1 MLFHTSM
8 ITHHVYD
15 IYRSLTT
22 HDKDSKYL
30 DYIFVFYN
38 AYNHS
43 MFRKAKK
50 EGHFVLATDMTKRDR
65 EMPMHVG
72 MSRVNSRL
80 YSRWNQ
86 TYPKQNGFL
95 QNKNH
100 NWYSKIVWNALISNF
115 LMPAFM
121 ISIDFLIFMMSQW
134 PQQMAGV
141 SPSMISKFTL
151 VRPSSSTCLPWGS
164 SSRDAFDFC
173 FFNRNPKCLSSLDL
187 YDLFECTVSS
197 RNTYWHVVLFYYVI
211 NSCFWF
217 SNYLA
222 SQYTKKNI

>member
-1 MLFHTSM
+1 M

-80 YSRWNQ
+80 YSR
-86 TYPKQNGFL
+86 
-95 QNKNH
+95 
-100 NWYSKIVWNALISNF
+100 
-115 LMPAFM
+115 
-121 ISIDFLIFMMSQW
+121 
-134 PQQMAGV
+134 
-141 SPSMISKFTL
+141 
-151 VRPSSSTCLPWGS
+151 
-164 SSRDAFDFC
+164 
-173 FFNRNPKCLSSLDL
+173 
-187 YDLFECTVSS
+187 
-197 RNTYWHVVLFYYVI
+197 
-211 NSCFWF
+211 
-217 SNYLA
+217 
-222 SQYTKKNI
+222 